1 MPSEL
6 VINATLPE
14 VRVALLEDGEISD
27 LSIEYEKNKS
37 IVGNVYKGRIVR
49 VLPGMQAAFV
59 DIGLERAAFLYVGD
73 IVYDAKDGDEEEEE
87 NSQEL
92 PQNDPAPPEE
102 ETSSDS
108 SMSIE
113 FDAAEILA
121 EKNLGDLEEIDNK
134 TIPQESQEEGNSQ
147 LASEQEEAEDEG
159 NQPEDTQN
167 RMSRPPFENRRPH
180 QGSRRDSRGNHRS
193 RRPQRGGRPMRPRL
207 NIQDVVREGQ
217 DIVVQIAK
225 EPMGT
230 KGARLTCHISL
241 PGRHVVLMP
250 TVDHVGVSRKI
261 ESSEERRRLRG
272 IVDELRAP
280 GMGIIVRT
288 VAAEQTNEQL
298 TNEIN
303 YLLNLWASI
312 KQKAESQKAPY
323 CLYEDLNVILKTVR
337 DFFTDDIHRLVVDS
351 PRVHS
356 YIIEFAEQFAP
367 HLVNRVV
374 RYTGKDPIFDA
385 YGIEAEITR
394 ALNRKVWLKSGGYL
408 IIDQTEALTVI
419 DVNTGKF
426 TGKKNLEETIVKTN
440 LEAVRE
446 VAYQLRL
453 RNAGGIIIIDLID
466 MEKSQHREKVY
477 RALEDSLKKDKAKT
491 NILRI
496 SELGLIQMT
505 RKRTRES
512 LNHVLCEPCPY
523 CNGKG
528 FTKNLRTVCY
538 DIFRELE
545 RAALEGGTV
554 GARVVAHPE
563 VVDTLFQDER
573 DTLDRLEE
581 RFGMKVSIKGEATF
595 HIEDYRVEGEKLSLS
610 SRLGATP
617 SNVNPA

>member
-1 MPSEL
+1 
-6 VINATLPE
+6 V
-14 VRVALLEDGEISD
+14 
-27 LSIEYEKNKS
+27 K
-37 IVGNVYKGRIVR
+37 
-49 VLPGMQAAFV
+49 
-59 DIGLERAAFLYVGD
+59 
-73 IVYDAKDGDEEEEE
+73 
-87 NSQEL
+87 
-92 PQNDPAPPEE
+92 
-102 ETSSDS
+102 
-108 SMSIE
+108 
-113 FDAAEILA
+113 
-121 EKNLGDLEEIDNK
+121 
-134 TIPQESQEEGNSQ
+134 EG
-147 LASEQEEAEDEG
+147 
-159 NQPEDTQN
+159 
-167 RMSRPPFENRRPH
+167 
-180 QGSRRDSRGNHRS
+180 
-193 RRPQRGGRPMRPRL
+193 
-207 NIQDVVREGQ
+207 QDVV
-217 DIVVQIAK
+217 VQVAK

-261 ESSEERRRLRG
+261 ESSDERRRLRS
-272 IVDELRAP
+272 IVDALRPP

-288 VAAEQTNEQL
+288 VAAEQTDEQL

-303 YLLNLWASI
+303 YLLNLWSTI
-312 KQKAESQKAPY
+312 KKKTETQKAPY
-323 CLYEDLNVILKTVR
+323 CLYEDLNVVLKTVR

-356 YIIEFAEQFAP
+356 YVVEFAEQFAP

-374 RYTGKDPIFDA
+374 RYSGKDPIFDA
-385 YGIEAEITR
+385 YGIESEITH
-394 ALNRKVWLKSGGYL
+394 ALNRKVWLRSGGYL

-426 TGKKNLEETIVKTN
+426 TGKKNLEETIFKTN
-440 LEAVRE
+440 MEAVKE

-453 RNAGGIIIIDLID
+453 RNVGGIIIIDLID
-466 MEKSQHREKVY
+466 MEKGQHREKVY
-477 RALEDSLKKDKAKT
+477 RALEDALKKDKSKT

-528 FTKNLRTVCY
+528 FSKNLRTVCY

-554 GARVVAHPE
+554 GARVMAHPE

-581 RFGMKVSIKGEATF
+581 RFSMKVSIKGDSTL
-595 HIEDYRVEGEKLSLS
+595 HIEDFRVEGEKLSLTAPRRTVQPVPEVAPTS
-610 SRLGATP
+610 ET
-617 SNVNPA
+617 